1 MDQQLSFSD
10 AEFTQKRRQTRK
22 EIFLARMDKLIPWH
36 RLETIIEPHYPK
48 PGNGR
53 RPYPLSTML
62 RIHCLQ
68 QWYSLSDPAMED
80 ALYEIASMRLFAG
93 LSLDK
98 AIPDRTTIM
107 NFRHLLEAHN
117 LARAIFT
124 DVNQWLTESGIV
136 LKEGSL
142 VDATIIEA
150 PTSTKNQTGQR
161 DPQMHQ
167 TRKGNQWY
175 FGMKAH
181 IGVDAR
187 TGLTHSLATTAAN
200 EHDLNQANN
209 LLHGDE
215 QFVFADAGYRGAEK
229 RKALTTDAVQWHI
242 AEQPGKLKR
251 LRKHPRINK
260 VILKTEYLKAS
271 IRAKV
276 EHPFRIIK
284 CQFGFIKARYRGLR
298 KNDGKLAMLFALANM
313 VRLDQMIRAQG

>member
-10 AEFTQKRRQTRK
+10 AEFTQKRRQARK

-200 EHDLNQANN
+200 EHDLNQASN

-229 RKALTTDAVQWHI
+229 RKALNTDAVQWHI

>member
-1 MDQQLSFSD
+1 MN
-10 AEFTQKRRQTRK
+10 
-22 EIFLARMDKLIPWH
+22 LITPN
-36 RLETIIEPHYPK
+36 PVM
-48 PGNGR
+48 GV
-53 RPYPLSTML
+53 
-62 RIHCLQ
+62 
-68 QWYSLSDPAMED
+68 
-80 ALYEIASMRLFAG
+80 
-93 LSLDK
+93 
-98 AIPDRTTIM
+98 DRTRYPPCSGYTAFNNGTASVIRPWKMPFMKLRPCDYLPDCLWIKQFLIAQPFIM

-200 EHDLNQANN
+200 EHDLNQASN

-229 RKALTTDAVQWHI
+229 RKALNTDAVQWHI

>member
-200 EHDLNQANN
+200 EHDLNQASN

-229 RKALTTDAVQWHI
+229 RKALNTDAVQWHI

>member
-1 MDQQLSFSD
+1 
-10 AEFTQKRRQTRK
+10 
-22 EIFLARMDKLIPWH
+22 
-36 RLETIIEPHYPK
+36 
-48 PGNGR
+48 
-53 RPYPLSTML
+53 
-62 RIHCLQ
+62 
-68 QWYSLSDPAMED
+68 
-80 ALYEIASMRLFAG
+80 
-93 LSLDK
+93 
-98 AIPDRTTIM
+98 M
-107 NFRHLLEAHN
+107 NFRHLLEANN

-200 EHDLNQANN
+200 EHDLNQASN

-229 RKALTTDAVQWHI
+229 
-242 AEQPGKLKR
+242 
-251 LRKHPRINK
+251 
-260 VILKTEYLKAS
+260 
-271 IRAKV
+271 
-276 EHPFRIIK
+276 
-284 CQFGFIKARYRGLR
+284 
-298 KNDGKLAMLFALANM
+298 
-313 VRLDQMIRAQG
+313 

>member
-1 MDQQLSFSD
+1 
-10 AEFTQKRRQTRK
+10 
-22 EIFLARMDKLIPWH
+22 
-36 RLETIIEPHYPK
+36 
-48 PGNGR
+48 
-53 RPYPLSTML
+53 
-62 RIHCLQ
+62 
-68 QWYSLSDPAMED
+68 MED

-107 NFRHLLEAHN
+107 NFRHLLKAHN

-136 LKEGSL
+136 LKEDSL

-187 TGLTHSLATTAAN
+187 TGLTHSLATTVAN
-200 EHDLNQANN
+200 EHDLNQASN

-215 QFVFADAGYRGAEK
+215 QFVFAERSRE
-229 RKALTTDAVQWHI
+229 
-242 AEQPGKLKR
+242 
-251 LRKHPRINK
+251 
-260 VILKTEYLKAS
+260 
-271 IRAKV
+271 AK
-276 EHPFRIIK
+276 
-284 CQFGFIKARYRGLR
+284 
-298 KNDGKLAMLFALANM
+298 
-313 VRLDQMIRAQG
+313 RAQ